1 MNFLMVYSMLPPTP
15 VTPPPKKD
23 KNKIVTSSQDKSKK
37 LYTETEFE
45 AGGSILTS

>member
-1 MNFLMVYSMLPPTP
+1 MVYPMLPPTP

-23 KNKIVTSSQDKSKK
+23 NKIVTSSQDKSKK